1 MCINRWL
8 YVCNQS
14 TFHKIVTLILHL
26 QRVMHCSKCF
36 TNTNLINS
44 HGDAVLNCA
53 TQSGLFFST
62 WTQILQPQRLLCGM
76 VFSTC
81 LRLAGLFLRPLPT
94 SSFPR
99 PPPQCFSALLPLA
112 PQSLWPS
119 SFLYPSHTFSCL
131 WKFPHLKQVQRKPGR
146 MGVTAPTGT
155 GQWAY
160 SLGTGSSGSRW
171 SPRGPQREDGRMAE
185 LEGLGE
191 GRRVKYI

>member
-1 MCINRWL
+1 
-8 YVCNQS
+8 
-14 TFHKIVTLILHL
+14 
-26 QRVMHCSKCF
+26 
-36 TNTNLINS
+36 
-44 HGDAVLNCA
+44 
-53 TQSGLFFST
+53 
-62 WTQILQPQRLLCGM
+62 M

-112 PQSLWPS
+112 PQSFWPS
-119 SFLYPSHTFSCL
+119 SFLYPSHTLSCL

-160 SLGTGSSGSRW
+160 SLGTGSSGSCW
-171 SPRGPQREDGRMAE
+171 PPRGPHRGDGRMAE

-191 GRRVKYI
+191 GRRVKNSYQGTRSSPSPSHTWTLCHPFCPSPNLPPRSLGGEACLTSHGCLWLTQDIEL

>member
-1 MCINRWL
+1 
-8 YVCNQS
+8 
-14 TFHKIVTLILHL
+14 
-26 QRVMHCSKCF
+26 
-36 TNTNLINS
+36 
-44 HGDAVLNCA
+44 
-53 TQSGLFFST
+53 
-62 WTQILQPQRLLCGM
+62 M

-81 LRLAGLFLRPLPT
+81 LRLAGLFLQ
-94 SSFPR
+94 
-99 PPPQCFSALLPLA
+99 PPPHILLPPPPTQCFSALLPLA

-119 SFLYPSHTFSCL
+119 SFLYPSHTLSCL

-171 SPRGPQREDGRMAE
+171 PPRGPHRGDGRMAE

-191 GRRVKYI
+191 GRQVKYFQGTNSSQNRGRTRSLSPAGPAAAVTRSGRAWGGPGMLEACPL